1 MSQTPSTEEILHRMG
16 VHVSQ
21 HSAGSQSP
29 PAAQAGSANDQ
40 ASHAPA
46 SPEDGASSSFR
57 LESRDFW
64 PLRFEIETALDGTR
78 QSAQINPRNS
88 GLHNDAIQF
97 MKKVMSRSLA
107 WYTRP
112 LHYFQGGVVRALQH
126 IVALLQGH
134 EDSLQTVS
142 REVAKLVGVIERRS
156 QAFAS
161 DITALNDKAVVLDR
175 TASAQVEKTLALEEK
190 AAALLENTS
199 RLRVIASALEETTAQ
214 LDSRISALVQRLS
227 QANAELEGKL
237 SQTHSEF
244 NARLT
249 GTGLAQDEKLNQAL
263 VPLSQAN
270 AELEGKLSQTHSE
283 FNARLTGTG
292 LAQDEKLNQALVPY
306 SQRIASLTDGIH
318 ALRSEFGRISNEL
331 RAVKTQGRGRDRDLR
346 RFFHDLQMGAIAPSK
361 QTELAPIPAMFPSRI
376 TSNSKFDYFLFE
388 ELYRGDEA
396 LITTRQKEY
405 LELFRGRDDVL
416 DVGCGRGEFLELLR
430 DSGISAKGVESGT
443 DQYLLCREKGLDV
456 VEQDLFEYLES
467 LPDESLGGLFSAQ
480 VIEHLAASDQLHFV
494 SLAYRKTRPGSPVV
508 FETINPQCV
517 FAMMRNFFLDP
528 THVRPVH
535 PETLK
540 FAMESVEFRNVGLR
554 FSSPMS
560 ERRIPPLKLNG
571 DTPELE
577 DFNRA
582 IAELNE
588 LIYGYMD
595 YAAVGWR

>member
-1 MSQTPSTEEILHRMG
+1 
-16 VHVSQ
+16 
-21 HSAGSQSP
+21 
-29 PAAQAGSANDQ
+29 
-40 ASHAPA
+40 
-46 SPEDGASSSFR
+46 
-57 LESRDFW
+57 
-64 PLRFEIETALDGTR
+64 
-78 QSAQINPRNS
+78 
-88 GLHNDAIQF
+88 
-97 MKKVMSRSLA
+97 
-107 WYTRP
+107 
-112 LHYFQGGVVRALQH
+112 
-126 IVALLQGH
+126 
-134 EDSLQTVS
+134 
-142 REVAKLVGVIERRS
+142 
-156 QAFAS
+156 
-161 DITALNDKAVVLDR
+161 
-175 TASAQVEKTLALEEK
+175 VEKTLALEEK

-249 GTGLAQDEKLNQAL
+249 GTGLAQDEKL
-263 VPLSQAN
+263 S
-270 AELEGKLSQTHSE
+270 
-283 FNARLTGTG
+283 
-292 LAQDEKLNQALVPY
+292 QALVPY

-331 RAVKTQGRGRDRDLR
+331 RVVKTQGRGRDRDLR
-346 RFFHDLQMGAIAPSK
+346 RFFHDLQTGAIAPSK

-388 ELYRGDEA
+388 ELYRGNEA

-480 VIEHLAASDQLHFV
+480 VIEHLTASDQLHFV

>member
-175 TASAQVEKTLALEEK
+175 TASVQVEKTLALEEK

-263 VPLSQAN
+263 VP
-270 AELEGKLSQTHSE
+270 
-283 FNARLTGTG
+283 
-292 LAQDEKLNQALVPY
+292 Y
-306 SQRIASLTDGIH
+306 SQLIASLTDGIH

>member
-1 MSQTPSTEEILHRMG
+1 MSQTPSTEEILRRMG

-29 PAAQAGSANDQ
+29 PAARAGSANDQ
-40 ASHAPA
+40 ASHVPA
-46 SPEDGASSSFR
+46 SPEGGASSSFR

-78 QSAQINPRNS
+78 QSGKINPRNS

-97 MKKVMSRSLA
+97 MKKVMRRSLA

-142 REVAKLVGVIERRS
+142 REVAKLAGVIEQRS

-190 AAALLENTS
+190 AATLLENTS
-199 RLRVIASALEETTAQ
+199 RLRVIASAQVEKTLALEEKAAALLEIASALEETTAQ

-263 VPLSQAN
+263 VP
-270 AELEGKLSQTHSE
+270 
-283 FNARLTGTG
+283 
-292 LAQDEKLNQALVPY
+292 Y

-318 ALRSEFGRISNEL
+318 ALRSEFGCISNEL

-376 TSNSKFDYFLFE
+376 TSSSKFDYFLFE

>member
-1 MSQTPSTEEILHRMG
+1 MSHTPSTEEILHHMRA
-16 VHVSQ
+16 HASQ
-21 HSAGSQSP
+21 YSAGSQSP

-46 SPEDGASSSFR
+46 SPEGGASSSFR

-64 PLRFEIETALDGTR
+64 PLRFDIETALDGTR

-97 MKKVMSRSLA
+97 VKKVMRRSLA

-112 LHYFQGGVVRALQH
+112 LHYFQGGVVGALQH

-142 REVAKLVGVIERRS
+142 REVAKLAGVIEQRA
-156 QAFAS
+156 QVFAR

-263 VPLSQAN
+263 A
-270 AELEGKLSQTHSE
+270 
-283 FNARLTGTG
+283 
-292 LAQDEKLNQALVPY
+292 PY

-331 RAVKTQGRGRDRDLR
+331 RAVKTQGRVRDRDLR

-376 TSNSKFDYFLFE
+376 TSSSKFDYFLFE

-540 FAMESVEFRNVGLR
+540 FAMESVEFHNVELR
-554 FSSPMS
+554 FSNPMS

>member
-263 VPLSQAN
+263 VP
-270 AELEGKLSQTHSE
+270 
-283 FNARLTGTG
+283 
-292 LAQDEKLNQALVPY
+292 Y

-508 FETINPQCV
+508 FETINTQCV

>member
-1 MSQTPSTEEILHRMG
+1 MSQTPSTEEILRRMS

-29 PAAQAGSANDQ
+29 SAAQAGSANDQ
-40 ASHAPA
+40 TSHAPA
-46 SPEDGASSSFR
+46 SPEGGASSGFR
-57 LESRDFW
+57 LESLDFSL
-64 PLRFEIETALDGTR
+64 LRCEIETALEGTR
-78 QSAQINPRNS
+78 QVAQINPRNP

-97 MKKVMSRSLA
+97 MKKVMRRSLA

-112 LHYFQGGVVRALQH
+112 LHYFQGGVVRALEH
-126 IVALLQGH
+126 IVVLLQGH

-142 REVAKLVGVIERRS
+142 REVAELAGVIEQRS
-156 QAFAS
+156 QESSKRRAAFAS

-175 TASAQVEKTLALEEK
+175 TASAQVKKTLALEEK

-199 RLRVIASALEETTAQ
+199 RLRVIASALEETASQ

-249 GTGLAQDEKLNQAL
+249 GTGLAQDEKL
-263 VPLSQAN
+263 S
-270 AELEGKLSQTHSE
+270 
-283 FNARLTGTG
+283 
-292 LAQDEKLNQALVPY
+292 QALVPY

-331 RAVKTQGRGRDRDLR
+331 RVVKTQGRGRDRDLR
-346 RFFHDLQMGAIAPSK
+346 RFFHDLQTGAIAPSK

-430 DSGISAKGVESGT
+430 DSGVSAKGVESGT

-517 FAMMRNFFLDP
+517 FAMTRNFFLDP

>member
-142 REVAKLVGVIERRS
+142 REVAKLAGAIEQRS

-237 SQTHSEF
+237 SQTHS
-244 NARLT
+244 
-249 GTGLAQDEKLNQAL
+249 K
-263 VPLSQAN
+263 
-270 AELEGKLSQTHSE
+270 

>member
-1 MSQTPSTEEILHRMG
+1 MSQTPSTEEILHRMR

-29 PAAQAGSANDQ
+29 LAAQAGSANDQ

-46 SPEDGASSSFR
+46 SPEGGASSSFR

-88 GLHNDAIQF
+88 GLHNAAIQF
-97 MKKVMSRSLA
+97 MKKVMRRSLA

-142 REVAKLVGVIERRS
+142 REVAKLAGAIEQRS

-214 LDSRISALVQRLS
+214 LDTRISALVQR
-227 QANAELEGKL
+227 
-237 SQTHSEF
+237 
-244 NARLT
+244 
-249 GTGLAQDEKLNQAL
+249 
-263 VPLSQAN
+263 LSQAN

-331 RAVKTQGRGRDRDLR
+331 RAVKTQGRVRDRDLR

-508 FETINPQCV
+508 FETINTQCV

-540 FAMESVEFRNVGLR
+540 FAMESVEFHNVGLR
-554 FSSPMS
+554 FSNPMS

-577 DFNRA
+577 GFNRA

>member
-1 MSQTPSTEEILHRMG
+1 MSHTPSTEEILHHMRA
-16 VHVSQ
+16 HASQ
-21 HSAGSQSP
+21 YSAGSQSP

-46 SPEDGASSSFR
+46 SPEGGASSSFR

-64 PLRFEIETALDGTR
+64 PLRFDIETALDGTR

-88 GLHNDAIQF
+88 GLHNYAIQF
-97 MKKVMSRSLA
+97 VKKVMRRSLA

-112 LHYFQGGVVRALQH
+112 LHYFQGGVVGALQH

-142 REVAKLVGVIERRS
+142 REVAKLAGVIEQRA
-156 QAFAS
+156 QVFAR

-263 VPLSQAN
+263 A
-270 AELEGKLSQTHSE
+270 
-283 FNARLTGTG
+283 
-292 LAQDEKLNQALVPY
+292 PY

-331 RAVKTQGRGRDRDLR
+331 RAVKTQGRVRDRDLR

-416 DVGCGRGEFLELLR
+416 DVGCGRGEFLALLR

-508 FETINPQCV
+508 FETINTQCV

-540 FAMESVEFRNVGLR
+540 FAMESVEFHNVELR
-554 FSSPMS
+554 FSNPMS

>member
-21 HSAGSQSP
+21 HRTGSQSP

-40 ASHAPA
+40 ASHVPA
-46 SPEDGASSSFR
+46 SPEGGASSSFR

-78 QSAQINPRNS
+78 QSGKINPRNS

-97 MKKVMSRSLA
+97 MKKVMRRSLA

-142 REVAKLVGVIERRS
+142 REVAKLAGVIEQRS

-190 AAALLENTS
+190 AAALLE
-199 RLRVIASALEETTAQ
+199 IASALEETTAQ
-214 LDSRISALVQRLS
+214 LDSRISALIQRLS

-249 GTGLAQDEKLNQAL
+249 D
-263 VPLSQAN
+263 
-270 AELEGKLSQTHSE
+270 
-283 FNARLTGTG
+283 TG

-318 ALRSEFGRISNEL
+318 ALRSEFGCISNEL

-416 DVGCGRGEFLELLR
+416 DVGCGRGEFLDLLR

>member
-237 SQTHSEF
+237 SQTHS
-244 NARLT
+244 
-249 GTGLAQDEKLNQAL
+249 K
-263 VPLSQAN
+263 
-270 AELEGKLSQTHSE
+270 

>member
-1 MSQTPSTEEILHRMG
+1 MSHTPSTEEILHHMRA
-16 VHVSQ
+16 HASQ
-21 HSAGSQSP
+21 YSAGSQSP

-46 SPEDGASSSFR
+46 SPEGGASSSFR

-64 PLRFEIETALDGTR
+64 PLRFDIETALDGTR

-88 GLHNDAIQF
+88 GLHNYAIQF
-97 MKKVMSRSLA
+97 VKKVMRRSLA

-112 LHYFQGGVVRALQH
+112 LHYFQGGVVGALQH

-142 REVAKLVGVIERRS
+142 REVAKLAGVIEQRA
-156 QAFAS
+156 QVFAS

-263 VPLSQAN
+263 A
-270 AELEGKLSQTHSE
+270 
-283 FNARLTGTG
+283 
-292 LAQDEKLNQALVPY
+292 PY

-331 RAVKTQGRGRDRDLR
+331 RAVKTQGRVRDRDLR

-416 DVGCGRGEFLELLR
+416 DVGCGRGEFLALLR

-508 FETINPQCV
+508 FETINTQCV

-540 FAMESVEFRNVGLR
+540 FAMESVEFHNVELR
-554 FSSPMS
+554 FSNPMS

>member
-263 VPLSQAN
+263 VP
-270 AELEGKLSQTHSE
+270 
-283 FNARLTGTG
+283 
-292 LAQDEKLNQALVPY
+292 Y
-306 SQRIASLTDGIH
+306 SQLIASLTDGIH

>member
-214 LDSRISALVQRLS
+214 LDSRISALVQR
-227 QANAELEGKL
+227 
-237 SQTHSEF
+237 
-244 NARLT
+244 
-249 GTGLAQDEKLNQAL
+249 
-263 VPLSQAN
+263 LSQAN